1 MPSIN
6 AIRQHIRGP
15 RTIYASRWLTDSGDQ
30 SANLAAAWA
39 SVLSA
44 SGRVQFVVDPG
55 TYALA
60 SPRNLL
66 ELRSNVEI
74 ILDGAEFTVD
84 AGVSTAGWDLSAT
97 DSFQYDNA
105 IFYAL
110 TPSVSD
116 IVVYGGRFVIGA
128 EELAVFQI
136 GDSVTHTSGSITNG
150 NVRIHGLRQYGGN
163 QLQILSMDDVLL
175 DEVYQEGT
183 WSNGLNFSNSTN
195 VRLRSPAGK
204 RIGVTADYVTWNN
217 CGGIVC
223 KGAQDVTISSP
234 RYEYSGGTCIL
245 MRSSNSKPLTRIK
258 TTDLG
263 LKACGASAI
272 EYQVDEATVGH
283 VHEQLSISGGFV
295 KGYQCA
301 PSDTNHSGVQIAI
314 KKTGGSTVRGA
325 RISGVQVDYCAPYE
339 TFDETSTYVVS
350 GSYNT
355 AKNTAATSV
364 GTTWGVALIGV
375 DSNSVIYNGQ
385 IDGNS
390 VTRSKNGSV
399 LATHFAGGQV
409 QGNSAEWGGWGRNTA
424 DVPGYTV
431 PNAPAHGVMVQVS
444 AELDVSDNTIRRHC
458 PGVEGSQSNR
468 SQLIRCEDSYDTHIH
483 HNNLRGN
490 DTTVAGSAW
499 NHSPIG
505 FSGSGSLALTG
516 YTSRTCS
523 VRVGRNNIFGTYFGL
538 VGADGKHIAR
548 QSGATGNILV
558 YDDAF
563 ISTTTATSQTVP
575 DGVTTVIAARTTS
588 TQTITLPN
596 PSYAQGQKVLV
607 KHAGLGTGLVTIA
620 TAAGTLWPA
629 LPVLANVGDFGIWQ
643 AIGTV
648 WEQIGGNAGRW
659 ATVIPTDTPPLG
671 TVCRISPP
679 VAGDFIGWVFTSG
692 GWKEHGVIEV

>member
-6 AIRQHIRGP
+6 GIRQHIRGP

-30 SANLAAAWA
+30 TANLLAAWA

-66 ELRSNVEI
+66 QLRSNTEI

-84 AGVSTAGWDLSAT
+84 AGVSTSGWDLTAT
-97 DSFQYDNA
+97 DSFQYDNS
-105 IFYAL
+105 IFYYA
-110 TPSVSD
+110 TPAVSD

-136 GDSVTHTSGSITNG
+136 GDSVTHTSGSITDG
-150 NVRIHGLRQYGGN
+150 NIRIHGLRQYGGN
-163 QLQILSMDDVLL
+163 QIHILSMDDILL

-183 WSNGLNFSNSTN
+183 HSNGLNFSNSTN

-204 RIGVTADYVTWNN
+204 RIGVTADFVTWNN

-245 MRSSNSKPLTRIK
+245 MRSSPTKALSRIK

-263 LKACGASAI
+263 LKACGKSGI
-272 EYQVDEATVGH
+272 EYQIGTDAATNSVN
-283 VHEQLSISGGFV
+283 EQLSISGGSIT
-295 KGYQCA
+295 GYLCA
-301 PSDTNHSGVQIAI
+301 PSDTDHSGAQIAI
-314 KKTGGSTVRGA
+314 AKTGGSIVRGG
-325 RISGVQVDYCAPYE
+325 RISGVQVDYLAPYE
-339 TFDETSTYVVS
+339 SFSESTYVVS

-355 AKNTAATSV
+355 AKNAEVTSV
-364 GTTWGVALIGV
+364 GTTWGITMSGA
-375 DSNSVIYNGQ
+375 DSSAVICNGQ

-390 VTRSKNGSV
+390 VAHAKNGSI
-399 LATHFAGGQV
+399 LADHFAGGQV
-409 QGNSAEWGGWGRNTA
+409 HGNSTEWGGWGRDTGTGIPNTS
-424 DVPGYTV
+424 
-431 PNAPAHGVMVQVS
+431 AHGIMVNVC
-444 AELDVSDNTIRRHC
+444 AELDVSHNTIRRNN
-458 PGVEGSQSNR
+458 PGCIGSASSR
-468 SQLIRCEDSYDTHIH
+468 SQLIRCVDSYDTHIH
-483 HNNLRGN
+483 ANNLRGN
-490 DTTVAGSAW
+490 DTTVAASAW
-499 NHSPIG
+499 NHAPIG
-505 FSGSGSLALTG
+505 FSGSGSLVLTG

-523 VRVGRNNIFGTYFGL
+523 ASVGRNNIFGTYFGL
-538 VGADGKHIAR
+538 VGADGKHVAR
-548 QSGATGNILV
+548 QSGSTGNILV

-563 ISTTTATSQTVP
+563 ISTTTNTSQTVP

-588 TQTITLPN
+588 TQTVTLPN
-596 PSYAQGQKVLV
+596 PSYVQGQKVLV

-620 TAAGTLWPA
+620 TAAGTIWPA

-643 AIGTV
+643 ANGTV

-659 ATVIPTDTPPLG
+659 SATIPSDSPPLG
-671 TVCRISPP
+671 TVCRVSPP
-679 VAGDFIGWVFTSG
+679 VAGDFIGWVYTSS
-692 GWKEHGVIEV
+692 GWKEYGVIEV